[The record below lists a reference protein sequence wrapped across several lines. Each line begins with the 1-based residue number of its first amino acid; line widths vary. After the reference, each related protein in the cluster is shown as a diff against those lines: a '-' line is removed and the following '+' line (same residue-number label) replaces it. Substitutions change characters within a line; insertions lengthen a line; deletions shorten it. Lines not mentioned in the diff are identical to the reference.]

1 MSSHKKTNKDL
12 WSISHSY
19 KLTSQS
25 QKYFYEYEQNSFD
38 KLAHHAVQ
46 LEMELLDDI
55 DIWVDLMD
63 GQYPEAM
70 QLINEIRNK

>member
-1 MSSHKKTNKDL
+1 MSLPKKTNNNM
-12 WSISHSY
+12 WSVSHSY
-19 KLTSQS
+19 TITPQS
-25 QKYFYEYEQNSFD
+25 QKYFFELEQNSFD

-55 DIWVDLMD
+55 DIWVESMD
-63 GQYPEAM
+63 GEYPEAM